1 MDVPAVV
8 PDVVMKRGLKLLL
21 LCLIGAVAAS
31 WAPAAEDAAGELSGL
46 LERHREFLAGQGASV
61 TNTIPAST
69 NTFNSA
75 VRWLTSMD
83 QLDDTQRLGPA
94 DVVSFRVVEDR
105 EEPVQVPISDTGELT
120 VPYIGRVAASGRTCR
135 ELAGVVK
142 QLLEEKYYHQATV
155 IVAVDVLNR
164 SRGKVYLV
172 GSVRSTGALDIPSNE
187 EFTVTR
193 AILRAGGFSEF
204 ANQQK
209 VRVLRRKPGQAG
221 AEPAYEQITINV
233 AEILEKGRLELDPP
247 VRADDLIYV
256 PARYVNF

>member
-1 MDVPAVV
+1 
-8 PDVVMKRGLKLLL
+8 MKHWLKLRVVS
-21 LCLIGAVAAS
+21 LIAFGISSQVFAAG
-31 WAPAAEDAAGELSGL
+31 EAAGELSGL
-46 LERHREFLAGQGASV
+46 IERHREFLAGQGASV
-61 TNTIPAST
+61 TNAIPAGT
-69 NTFNSA
+69 NAVNPA

-94 DVVSFRVVEDR
+94 DVVSFRVIEDR
-105 EEPVQVPISDTGELT
+105 EDPVQVPISDTGEMT
-120 VPYIGRVAASGRTCR
+120 VPYIGRVAAADRTCR
-135 ELAGVVK
+135 ELASVIK

-172 GSVRSTGALDIPSNE
+172 GSVRSTGALDIPSGE

-209 VRVLRRKPGQAG
+209 VRVLRRKPGAPG
-221 AEPAYEQITINV
+221 SEAAYEQFVVNV
-233 AEILEKGRLELDPP
+233 QEILDKGRLEQDPP